1 MDTFDT
7 NTHSMATING
17 TNGNDPNLLG
27 TNDDDTING
36 LAGDDFLFGGLGNDI
51 LNGGTGS
58 DRMEGGAGSDTYIVD
73 NVGDVIDEKALNDSN
88 SFDTVESSIT
98 WVLGNNLEKLVL
110 TGNSAINATGNDL
123 NNLIYGNS
131 ASNSLFGGFGDDL
144 LDGGAGA
151 DRMEGGA
158 GSDTYIVDN
167 IGDQIIEEFR
177 NPSNQYD
184 TDTVE
189 SSITWTLGG
198 GLERLVLTGNAA
210 INGTG
215 NGFGNGLIGN
225 NANNTLIGGAGD
237 DRLAGGGGSD
247 ILDGG
252 ADNDTYF
259 ITDTNDTII
268 EAADGGRDTVESSVS
283 YTLAANIETLYLAGD
298 AAINGTGN
306 ALNNGMYGNQ
316 GSNTLNGGDG
326 DDWFE
331 GQGGNDILIGGNGN
345 DTYMINDA
353 DGDAN
358 DTVVE
363 AVNGGTDLV
372 FSSASWTLS
381 ANVENLR
388 LYALSSTDFLYGIGN
403 ELDNKIDGDE
413 SHDTLKG
420 KAGNDILTS
429 GSGNDTLVG
438 GGGSDVL
445 TGSVGADKFYFH
457 GKSRAVDR
465 ITDFSVADDTIGI
478 ATRSGSMFANA
489 GLTVGAAI
497 TASQFR
503 IGASAGD
510 AGDRFIYNS
519 TTGGLFFDRDGIGAT
534 AQVQFATVSTG
545 LAMTNAD
552 VFIFA

>member
-7 NTHSMATING
+7 ISRSMATING
-17 TNGNDPNLLG
+17 TNGNDPALNG
-27 TNDDDTING
+27 TNGDDIING
-36 LAGDDFLFGGLGNDI
+36 LAGNDFLFGGLGNDI

-73 NVGDVIDEKALNDSN
+73 GTDVIDEKGPNDSD
-88 SFDTVESSIT
+88 SFDTVQSSLT

-110 TGNSAINATGNDL
+110 TGNSAINGTGNDL
-123 NNLIYGNS
+123 NNQIYGNS

-144 LDGGAGA
+144 LDGGVGA

-177 NPSNQYD
+177 NPSNLYD

-215 NGFGNGLIGN
+215 NNFGNGLTGN
-225 NANNTLIGGAGD
+225 NANNTLIGGAGN
-237 DRLAGGGGSD
+237 DRLVGGGGSD

-252 ADNDTYF
+252 ADNDTY
-259 ITDTNDTII
+259 IISDTTDTII
-268 EAADGGRDTVESSVS
+268 EAADGGTDTVESSVS
-283 YTLAANIETLYLAGD
+283 YTLAANIETLYLTGD

-306 ALNNGMYGNQ
+306 ALNNDMYGNEA
-316 GSNTLNGGDG
+316 SNTLNGGDG

-331 GQGGNDILIGGNGN
+331 GQGGGNDILIGGNGN
-345 DTYMINDA
+345 DTYLISDT
-353 DGDAN
+353 DAN
-358 DTVVE
+358 DTVIE
-363 AVNGGTDLV
+363 AVNGGTDFV
-372 FSSASWTLS
+372 WAATSWTLS

-388 LYALSSTDFLYGIGN
+388 LYALSSADSMYGTGN
-403 ELDNKIDGDE
+403 ELDNKIEGDY

-438 GGGSDVL
+438 GSGSDVL

-457 GKSRAVDR
+457 GKSSAVDR

-497 TASQFR
+497 TADQFR

-519 TTGGLFFDRDGIGAT
+519 TTGGLFFDRDGIGGT

-552 VFIFA
+552 VFVFA

>member
-1 MDTFDT
+1 
-7 NTHSMATING
+7 MATING
-17 TNGNDPNLLG
+17 TNGNDPALNG
-27 TNDDDTING
+27 TNGDDIING
-36 LAGDDFLFGGLGNDI
+36 LAGNDFLFGGLGDDI

-73 NVGDVIDEKALNDSN
+73 NVGDVIDEKGPNDSD
-88 SFDTVESSIT
+88 SFDTVQSSIT

-110 TGNSAINATGNDL
+110 TGNSAINGTGNDL
-123 NNLIYGNS
+123 NNQIYGNS
-131 ASNSLFGGFGDDL
+131 ASNALFGGFGDDL

-167 IGDQIIEEFR
+167 IGDQIIEQFS

-184 TDTVE
+184 SDIVE
-189 SSITWTLGG
+189 SSITWTLGA
-198 GLERLVLTGNAA
+198 GLERLYLTGNAA

-215 NGFGNGLIGN
+215 NGLANGLGGN

-237 DRLAGGGGSD
+237 DRLGGGGGSD

-252 ADNDTYF
+252 ADNDTYY
-259 ITDTNDTII
+259 ITDNNDTII
-268 EAADGGRDTVESSVS
+268 EAADGGIDTVESSVS
-283 YTLAANIETLYLAGD
+283 YTLGANIETLYLIEN

-316 GSNTLNGGDG
+316 ASNTLNGGDG

-345 DTYMINDA
+345 DTYMIYA
-353 DGDAN
+353 EDGDAN
-358 DTVVE
+358 DTVIE

-372 FSSASWTLS
+372 FSSASWTLG

-388 LYALSSTDFLYGIGN
+388 LYALSSIDSMYGIGN
-403 ELDNKIDGDE
+403 ELDNRIEG
-413 SHDTLKG
+413 SYSLDTLKG
-420 KAGNDILTS
+420 KKGNDTLLS
-429 GSGNDTLVG
+429 ADGNDTLVG

-445 TGSVGADKFYFH
+445 TGGTGADKFYFY
-457 GKSRAVDR
+457 GKSSAVDR

-478 ATRSGSMFANA
+478 ATRSGSRFANA

-497 TASQFR
+497 TADQFR

-519 TTGGLFFDRDGIGAT
+519 TTGGLFFDKDGIGGT
-534 AQVQFATVSTG
+534 AQVQFATLTTG

-552 VFIFA
+552 IVVFA